1 MALSTKTLD
10 ALNDSRKTEPH
21 KYIWGQFTPDKDGVG
36 YSDLPEQTI
45 VPDDAKLVLDVN
57 GPSLV
62 KASVKDLK
70 NGISESIAT
79 TEKAGIVKPDGT
91 TISVSSDGTI
101 SSSGSGFDFEGT
113 KAAFDA
119 AVAAGTITDDSVSI
133 ITDDVSGD
141 AVATKADLAV
151 VENNSNN
158 LTNLSDTGKTK
169 LKNSLTNYAL
179 RFPDYN
185 AAITLDSTV
194 NVKKQYIAP
203 NDGWISYTL
212 FERTNTTDIV
222 ASVDTPGKGAVV
234 WINGNRIS
242 EVANWDAYVHY
253 ITSYLFHPVKAGDVI
268 DYYIFSQ
275 GFLYFYPMLGAN

>member
-1 MALSTKTLD
+1 MALEGKRINELTEVSKVDTSSKLAIDTGGEEARSITLKN
-10 ALNDSRKTEPH
+10 LIDSS
-21 KYIWGQFTPDKDGVG
+21 GVG
-36 YSDLPEQTI
+36 
-45 VPDDAKLVLDVN
+45 
-57 GPSLV
+57 
-62 KASVKDLK
+62 SVD
-70 NGISESIAT
+70 IAT

-212 FERTNTTDIV
+212 FERTNTTNIV

>member
-1 MALSTKTLD
+1 MA
-10 ALNDSRKTEPH
+10 
-21 KYIWGQFTPDKDGVG
+21 DKLMK
-36 YSDLPEQTI
+36 DLPLLETDI
-45 VPDDAKLVLDVN
+45 TDDTYFICSNNGTVFKQVN
-57 GPSLV
+57 LSQ
-62 KASVKDLK
+62 KADTKDLDTK
-70 NGISESIAT
+70 QDKLTPGTNITIENNVISAT
-79 TEKAGIVKPDGT
+79 
-91 TISVSSDGTI
+91 
-101 SSSGSGFDFEGT
+101 GSGFDFEGT
-113 KAAFDA
+113 KAEFAA
-119 AVAAGTITDDSVSI
+119 AVAAGTITDDSVSM
-133 ITDDVSGD
+133 ITNDVSGD

-169 LKNSLTNYAL
+169 IKNSLTNYAL

-242 EVANWDAYVHY
+242 EVANWNAYVHY
-253 ITSYLFHPVKAGDVI
+253 ITSYIFHPVKAGDVI